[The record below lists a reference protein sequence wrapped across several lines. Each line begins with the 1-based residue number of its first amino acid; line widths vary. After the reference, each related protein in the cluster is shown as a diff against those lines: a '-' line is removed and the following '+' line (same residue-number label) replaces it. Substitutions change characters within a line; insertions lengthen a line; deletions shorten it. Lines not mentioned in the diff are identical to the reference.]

1 MIIRTLVKKP
11 LTEVLPASQQSRREF
26 VRTMLGAGL
35 TAPMAAALL
44 PRPVPA
50 QLRPAAGPARR
61 GGGGT
66 LRLLWWQAPTL
77 LNPHFATGVKDADA
91 SRVVHEP
98 LVSVD
103 PDGNLVPVLAAE
115 LPSLQNGL
123 LARDGLW
130 VTWRLKK
137 DVLWHDRRPFTAD
150 DVVFNWEYASDPAT
164 TAATIGSYRDIQRI
178 ERLDAHAVKVVF
190 KQPTPFWY
198 GHARAGLIPKHLHEA
213 FRGARA
219 REAPDNLRPVGT
231 GPYRLVDFKP
241 GDAVRYEI
249 NSHYHVVN
257 RPFFDQVE
265 LKGGGDAVSA
275 ARAVLQTGEYDY
287 AWNIQVEDEILR
299 RLEQGGK
306 GRVEIYP
313 TGDIEYILIN
323 HADPWREVD
332 GERSSLKAPHPLLS
346 DPAVKSALSL
356 LVDRGSIQEQIYGRL
371 GQATANLLNAPA
383 RFASRNNRWEF
394 SIDRASQVLEAAGWR
409 RGPNGIRARDG
420 RRLKLVYQTSINAPR
435 QKTQA
440 VIKQAAARAGIEIEL
455 KSVVASVYFSSDPA
469 NPDTAAHFSADLQMY
484 TITTGAPDPQ
494 RFMEQ
499 FCSWEVAAKANKWA
513 GRNITRWRSEEYDR
527 LWKAA
532 ESEMDPVKRAAHF
545 IRMND
550 LVVQSVVV
558 IPILWRNRVA
568 AAASRLKGLNLSGWD
583 SDLWHLAYWYREG

>member
-1 MIIRTLVKKP
+1 MDDHDLAVPRDQVRTGHLG
-11 LTEVLPASQQSRREF
+11 RRDF
-26 VRTMLGAGL
+26 VRMLL
-35 TAPMAAALL
+35 TAGMTVPMAASFPPGSAGAQ
-44 PRPVPA
+44 PRPTPA
-50 QLRPAAGPARR
+50 PARR
-61 GGGGT
+61 GGGGR

-77 LNPHFATGVKDADA
+77 LNPHFATGVKDNDG

-115 LPSLQNGL
+115 VPSLHNGL
-123 LARDGLW
+123 LARDGLS

-137 DVLWHDRRPFTAD
+137 DVLWHDGAPFTAD

-164 TAATIGSYRDIQRI
+164 TTATIGSYRDIQRI
-178 ERLDAHAVKVVF
+178 DRLDAHAVKVVF
-190 KQPTPFWY
+190 KQPAPFWY
-198 GHARAGLIPKHLHEA
+198 GHARVGLIPKHLHEA
-213 FRGARA
+213 YRGARA
-219 REAPDNLRPVGT
+219 REAPHNLKPVGT
-231 GPYRLVDFKP
+231 GPYRLAAFKP
-241 GDAVRYEI
+241 GDSVRYEI
-249 NSHYHVVN
+249 NPQYHVTN

-287 AWNIQVEDEILR
+287 AWNIQVEDDILR

-313 TGDIEYILIN
+313 TGDIEHILLN

-332 GERSSLKAPHPLLS
+332 GERSSVKASHPLLT
-346 DPAVKSALSL
+346 DRAVKAALSL

-371 GQATANLLNAPA
+371 GQATANFLNAPA
-383 RFASRNNRWEF
+383 RFASRNSRWEF
-394 SIDRASQVLEAAGWR
+394 SLDKANQVLESAGWR
-409 RGPNGIRARDG
+409 RGSDGFRSRDG
-420 RRLKLVYQTSINAPR
+420 KRLRLVFQTSINAPR

-440 VIKQAAARAGIEIEL
+440 VVKQAAARAGIEIEL

-545 IRMND
+545 ARMND
-550 LVVQSVVV
+550 LVVQSVAV

-568 AAASRLKGLNLSGWD
+568 AAGSRLKGLNLSGWD
-583 SDLWHLAYWYREG
+583 SDLWHLAHWYRDA